1 MLFCYSSVT
10 MLLEKTHFHFVGIG
24 GIGMSALAKF
34 LVSKEKH
41 VTGSDVHDSETIQD
55 LNKKGIH
62 VSIGHDRSHILDGVE
77 VVIYSS
83 AVPSTNPER
92 AAARER
98 EIPEVSYA
106 QFLGEVSKT
115 FSTIVITGTHGKST
129 TTALVGLMLE
139 AAGYD
144 PTVLVGSFVPTFED
158 KNLRLGKG
166 RFFVVEGCE
175 YQANML
181 NLHPEMIVLTNIE
194 EDHLDYYR
202 DINHIRDTFQIFA
215 DKLIGKGM
223 VVMNADDAESMKLK
237 VERPITYGLRVPPP
251 SQGGGKGVV
260 ANVADSNYTALDRIT
275 NAGEQSFAVSRF
287 EDSGTILGRLKL
299 IIPGSHNVL
308 NALSATAAAMELG
321 VPFETCARVLETF
334 PGIWR
339 RFERVGTWREA
350 DVISDYGHHPTAVE
364 KTISA
369 AREFF
374 PGRRI
379 VLCFQPHQ
387 HSRTRALFDGFV
399 HALQL
404 ADETIVAE
412 IYDVAGRNEEHE
424 MSSRLI
430 VEKIKKE
437 NPNAHVMFSANFDAV
452 KSALEQVVRSNDVLI
467 VMGAGDID
475 CIAREIC

>member
-1 MLFCYSSVT
+1 
-10 MLLEKTHFHFVGIG
+10 MLLEKNHFHFVGIG

-34 LVSKEKH
+34 LISKEKH
-41 VTGSDVHDSETIQD
+41 VTGSDVYDSETIQD

-62 VSIGHDRSHILDGVE
+62 VSIGHDSNHVLDSAE

-92 AAARER
+92 IAARER
-98 EIPEVSYA
+98 NIPEVSYA
-106 QFLGEVSKT
+106 QFLGEVSKG
-115 FSTIVITGTHGKST
+115 FSTIVVTGTHGKST
-129 TTALVGLMLE
+129 TTALLGLMLE

-144 PTVLVGSFVPTFED
+144 PTVLVGSFVPTFPD

-223 VVMNADDAESMKLK
+223 MILNADDAESMKLK
-237 VERPITYGLRVPPP
+237 VERPITYSLAPFETP
-251 SQGGGKGVV
+251 SSFEEGAGGGRCGYV
-260 ANVADSNYTALDRIT
+260 ALDRKT
-275 NAGEQSFAVSRF
+275 FAGEQSFAVSRF
-287 EDSGTILGRLKL
+287 EDGSTIIGRLKL
-299 IIPGSHNVL
+299 IIPGAHNVM
-308 NALSATAAAMELG
+308 NAIAATAAAMELG

-339 RFERVGTWREA
+339 RFERVGTWRNA
-350 DVISDYGHHPTAVE
+350 DVISDYGHHPTAVA
-364 KTISA
+364 KTIAA

-374 PGRRI
+374 PDRRI

-387 HSRTRALFDGFV
+387 HSRTKALFEGFV
-399 HALQL
+399 DALQL

-437 NPNAHVMFSANFDAV
+437 NLNAHVMFSANFDAV
-452 KSALEQVVRSNDVLI
+452 KSALEQIVRSNDVLI

-475 CIAREIC
+475 CIAREICQK

>member
-1 MLFCYSSVT
+1 
-10 MLLEKTHFHFVGIG
+10 
-24 GIGMSALAKF
+24 MSALAKF
-34 LVSKEKH
+34 LLSKEKR
-41 VTGSDVHDSETIQD
+41 VTGSDVHDSEMVQD
-55 LNKKGIH
+55 LNKKGIQ
-62 VSIGHDRSHILDGVE
+62 VNIGHDTSHILDGVE

-83 AVPSTNPER
+83 AIPSTNPER
-92 AAARER
+92 ITARER
-98 EIPEVSYA
+98 GIPEVSYA

-115 FSTIVITGTHGKST
+115 FSTIVVTGTHGKST
-129 TTALVGLMLE
+129 TTALLGLMLK

-144 PTVLVGSFVPTFED
+144 PTVLVGSFVPTFPD

-223 VVMNADDAESMKLK
+223 MILNADDAESMKLK
-237 VERPITYGLRVPPP
+237 VERPITYGMEATEATKVTKATEVKRETN
-251 SQGGGKGVV
+251 SYV
-260 ANVADSNYTALDRIT
+260 ALNRETSRGA
-275 NAGEQSFAVSRF
+275 QSFDVCR
-287 EDSGTILGRLKL
+287 EEIIGRLKL
-299 IIPGSHNVL
+299 IIPGTHNVL
-308 NALSATAAAMELG
+308 NALAATTAAMELG

-364 KTISA
+364 KTVSA

-387 HSRTRALFDGFV
+387 HSRTKSLFDGFV

-404 ADETIVAE
+404 ADETVVAE

-437 NPNAHVMFSANFDAV
+437 NPSAHVMFSHNFDAV
-452 KSALEQVVRSNDVLI
+452 KSALEQVVRSGDVLI

-475 CIAREIC
+475 CVAREIC

>member
-1 MLFCYSSVT
+1 
-10 MLLEKTHFHFVGIG
+10 MLLEKNHFHFVGIG

-34 LVSKEKH
+34 LLSKEKR
-41 VTGSDVHDSETIQD
+41 VTGSDVHDSEMVQD
-55 LNKKGIH
+55 LNKKGIQ
-62 VSIGHDRSHILDGVE
+62 VNIGHDIAHVLDGVD
-77 VVIYSS
+77 VLIYSS

-92 AAARER
+92 ITARER
-98 EIPEVSYA
+98 GIPEVSYA

-144 PTVLVGSFVPTFED
+144 PTVLVGSFVPTFPD

-223 VVMNADDAESMKLK
+223 MVMNADDAESMKLK
-237 VERPITYGLRVPPP
+237 VERPITYGYQSRADYAATDRVTE
-251 SQGGGKGVV
+251 K
-260 ANVADSNYTALDRIT
+260 
-275 NAGEQSFAVSRF
+275 GEQSFAVHR
-287 EDSGTILGRLKL
+287 EEIIGRLKL
-299 IIPGSHNVL
+299 IIPGTHNVL
-308 NALSATAAAMELG
+308 NALAATTAAMELG

-364 KTISA
+364 KTVSA

-387 HSRTRALFDGFV
+387 HSRTKALFDGFV

-404 ADETIVAE
+404 ADETVVAE

-437 NPNAHVMFSANFDAV
+437 NPGAHVMFSQNFDAV
-452 KSALEQVVRSNDVLI
+452 KSALEQVVRSGDVI
-467 VMGAGDID
+467 IIMGAGDID
-475 CIAREIC
+475 CVAREIC

>member
-1 MLFCYSSVT
+1 
-10 MLLEKTHFHFVGIG
+10 
-24 GIGMSALAKF
+24 
-34 LVSKEKH
+34 
-41 VTGSDVHDSETIQD
+41 
-55 LNKKGIH
+55 
-62 VSIGHDRSHILDGVE
+62 
-77 VVIYSS
+77 
-83 AVPSTNPER
+83 
-92 AAARER
+92 
-98 EIPEVSYA
+98 
-106 QFLGEVSKT
+106 
-115 FSTIVITGTHGKST
+115 
-129 TTALVGLMLE
+129 MLE
-139 AAGYD
+139 SAGYD
-144 PTVLVGSFVPTFED
+144 PTVLVGSFVPTFPD
-158 KNLRLGKG
+158 KNLRIGKG

-223 VVMNADDAESMKLK
+223 MVMNADDAESMKLK
-237 VERPITYGLRVPPP
+237 VERPITYGYE
-251 SQGGGKGVV
+251 
-260 ANVADSNYTALDRIT
+260 NNADYNALDRLT
-275 NAGEQSFAVSRF
+275 EKGEQTFSVRR
-287 EDSGTILGRLKL
+287 EEVIGRLKL
-299 IIPGSHNVL
+299 IIPGTHNVM
-308 NALSATAAAMELG
+308 NAIAATAAAMELG

-364 KTISA
+364 KTVSA

-387 HSRTRALFDGFV
+387 HSRTKSLFDGFV

-404 ADETIVAE
+404 ADETVVAE

-437 NPNAHVMFSANFDAV
+437 NPGAHVMFSANFDTV
-452 KSALEQVVRSNDVLI
+452 RSALEQVVRSNDVLI

>member
-1 MLFCYSSVT
+1 
-10 MLLEKTHFHFVGIG
+10 MLLEKTHFHFIGIG

-41 VTGSDVHDSETIQD
+41 VTGSDVHDSEMVQD
-55 LNKKGIH
+55 LNKKG
-62 VSIGHDRSHILDGVE
+62 VQVMIGHDSSHVLDGVE

-92 AAARER
+92 EAARAR
-98 EIPEVSYA
+98 GIPEVSYA
-106 QFLGEVSKT
+106 QFLGEVSKN
-115 FSTIVITGTHGKST
+115 FSTIVVTGTHGKST

-144 PTVLVGSFVPTFED
+144 PTVLVGSFVPTFPD

-223 VVMNADDAESMKLK
+223 MILNADDAESMKLK
-237 VERPITYGLRVPPP
+237 VERPITYGYE
-251 SQGGGKGVV
+251 
-260 ANVADSNYTALDRIT
+260 NNADYGATDRLT
-275 NAGEQSFAVSRF
+275 EKGEQSFAVRR
-287 EDSGTILGRLKL
+287 EEIIGRLKL
-299 IIPGSHNVL
+299 IIPGIHNVM
-308 NALSATAAAMELG
+308 NAIAATAAAMELG

-350 DVISDYGHHPTAVE
+350 DVISDYGHHPTAVKKSIE
-364 KTISA
+364 A

-387 HSRTRALFDGFV
+387 HSRTKALFDGFV
-399 HALQL
+399 EVLQL
-404 ADETIVAE
+404 ADETVVAE

-430 VEKIKKE
+430 VEKIKTE
-437 NPNAHVMFSANFDAV
+437 NPSAQVMFSSNFDAV
-452 KSALEQVVRSNDVLI
+452 RSALEQVVRSNDVLI

>member
-1 MLFCYSSVT
+1 
-10 MLLEKTHFHFVGIG
+10 MLLEKNHFHFVGIG

-34 LVSKEKH
+34 LIAQGKH
-41 VTGSDVHDSETIQD
+41 VSGSDAFASDTVLE
-55 LNKKGIH
+55 LKNKGVKI
-62 VSIGHDRSHILDGVE
+62 SIGHESVNVSMETE
-77 VVIYSS
+77 VLIFSS
-83 AVPSTNPER
+83 AVPSENIER
-92 AAARER
+92 VTARDR
-98 EIPEVSYA
+98 NISEVSYA
-106 QFLGEVSKT
+106 QFLGEVSKG
-115 FSTIVITGTHGKST
+115 FSTIVVTGTHGKST
-129 TTALVGLMLE
+129 TTALLGLMLE

-144 PTVLVGSFVPTFED
+144 PTVLVGSFVPTFPE
-158 KNLRLGKG
+158 KNLRIGKG

-202 DINHIRDTFQIFA
+202 DINHIRETFQVFA

-223 VVMNADDAESMKLK
+223 IVLNAMDEQSMKLK
-237 VERPITYGLRVPPP
+237 VERPITYAIDAAADY
-251 SQGGGKGVV
+251 KG
-260 ANVADSNYTALDRIT
+260 TDRLTESGQQTI
-275 NAGEQSFAVSRF
+275 SVSRK
-287 EDSGTILGRLKL
+287 EDVNHLLGCMKL
-299 IIPGSHNVL
+299 IIPGAHNVM
-308 NALSATAAAMELG
+308 NALAATAAAMELG
-321 VPFETCARVLETF
+321 VPFETCVRVMETF

-339 RFERVGTWREA
+339 RFERVGSWHEA

-364 KTISA
+364 KTIAA

-379 VLCFQPHQ
+379 ILCFQPHQ
-387 HSRTRALFDGFV
+387 HSRTKSLFNGFV
-399 HALQL
+399 DVLQL

-437 NPNAHVMFSANFDAV
+437 HPDAHVIFSQNFDDV
-452 KSALEQVVRSNDVLI
+452 KSALELIVRSNDVLI

-475 CIAREIC
+475 SVARDLC

>member
-1 MLFCYSSVT
+1 MRDPSATLRSAQDDT
-10 MLLEKTHFHFVGIG
+10 KNMLLQRTHFHFIGIG

-34 LVSKEKH
+34 LISKEKQI
-41 VTGSDVHDSETIQD
+41 TGSDMHDSETVQD
-55 LNKKGIH
+55 LNNKG
-62 VSIGHDRSHILDGVE
+62 VQVFIGHDITHVFDDVE

-83 AVPSTNPER
+83 AIPSTNPER
-92 AAARER
+92 IAARER
-98 EIPEVSYA
+98 GIPEVSYA

-144 PTVLVGSFVPTFED
+144 PTVLVGSFVPTFPD

-223 VVMNADDAESMKLK
+223 MILNADDAESMKLK
-237 VERPITYGLRVPPP
+237 VERPVTYGYE
-251 SQGGGKGVV
+251 
-260 ANVADSNYTALDRIT
+260 NNADYNATDRMT
-275 NAGEQSFAVSRF
+275 EKGEQSFAVHR
-287 EDSGTILGRLKL
+287 EEIIGRIKL
-299 IIPGSHNVL
+299 IIPGSHNVM
-308 NALSATAAAMELG
+308 NAISATAAAMELG

-350 DVISDYGHHPTAVE
+350 TVISDYGHHPTAVE
-364 KTISA
+364 KTIGA

-404 ADETIVAE
+404 ADETVVAE

-437 NPNAHVMFSANFDAV
+437 NPGAHVMFSHNFDAV
-452 KSALEQVVRSNDVLI
+452 KSALEQVVRSGDVLI

>member
-1 MLFCYSSVT
+1 
-10 MLLEKTHFHFVGIG
+10 MLLEKNHFHFVGIG

-34 LVSKEKH
+34 LLSKGKR
-41 VTGSDVHDSETIQD
+41 VTGCDVHTSETIDD
-55 LNKKGIH
+55 LNKKGIQ
-62 VSIGHDRSHILDGVE
+62 VVIGHKPENISETVDVL
-77 VVIYSS
+77 IYSS
-83 AVPSTNPER
+83 AIPSTNPER
-92 AAARER
+92 VVARER
-98 EIPEVSYA
+98 GIQEVSYA
-106 QFLGEVSKT
+106 QFLGEVSKS
-115 FSTIVITGTHGKST
+115 FSTIVVTGTHGKST

-223 VVMNADDAESMKLK
+223 MILNADDAESMKLK
-237 VERPITYGLRVPPP
+237 VERPITYGYE
-251 SQGGGKGVV
+251 
-260 ANVADSNYTALDRIT
+260 NNADY
-275 NAGEQSFAVSRF
+275 NAAERLTEKGEQSFVVRR
-287 EDSGTILGRLKL
+287 EEIIGRLKL

-308 NALSATAAAMELG
+308 NALAATSAAMELG

-364 KTISA
+364 KTVSA

-387 HSRTRALFDGFV
+387 HSRTKALFDGFV
-399 HALQL
+399 HVLQL

-437 NPNAHVMFSANFDAV
+437 NPEVHVMFSQNFDAV
-452 KSALEQVVRSNDVLI
+452 KSALEQVVRSGDVLI

-475 CIAREIC
+475 SIARQLTK

>member
-1 MLFCYSSVT
+1 
-10 MLLEKTHFHFVGIG
+10 MLLQKTHFHFIGIG

-34 LVSKEKH
+34 LLSKEKQ
-41 VTGSDVHDSETIQD
+41 VTGSDMHDSETVQD
-55 LNKKGIH
+55 LNNKG
-62 VSIGHDRSHILDGVE
+62 VQVFIGHDITHVFDDVE

-83 AVPSTNPER
+83 AIPSTNPER
-92 AAARER
+92 IAARER
-98 EIPEVSYA
+98 GIPEVSYA

-144 PTVLVGSFVPTFED
+144 PTVLVGSFVPSFPE

-223 VVMNADDAESMKLK
+223 MIMNADDAESMKLK
-237 VERPITYGLRVPPP
+237 VERPITYGYE
-251 SQGGGKGVV
+251 QQ
-260 ANVADSNYTALDRIT
+260 ADYAAIDRLT
-275 NAGEQSFAVSRF
+275 EKGEQSFAVHR
-287 EDSGTILGRLKL
+287 EEIIGRLKL
-299 IIPGSHNVL
+299 IIPGAHNVL
-308 NALSATAAAMELG
+308 NALAATSAAMELG

-350 DVISDYGHHPTAVE
+350 TVISDYGHHPTAVE

-399 HALQL
+399 EVLQI

-437 NPNAHVMFSANFDAV
+437 NPGAHVMFSHNFDAV

>member
-1 MLFCYSSVT
+1 
-10 MLLEKTHFHFVGIG
+10 MLLEKNHFHFVGIG

-34 LVSKEKH
+34 LLSKEKR
-41 VTGSDVHDSETIQD
+41 VTGSDVHDSEMVQD
-55 LNKKGIH
+55 LNKKGIQ
-62 VSIGHDRSHILDGVE
+62 VNIGHDTSHILDGVE

-83 AVPSTNPER
+83 AIPSTNPER
-92 AAARER
+92 ITARER
-98 EIPEVSYA
+98 GIPEVSYA

-115 FSTIVITGTHGKST
+115 FSTIVVTGTHGKST
-129 TTALVGLMLE
+129 TTALLGLMLE

-144 PTVLVGSFVPTFED
+144 PTVLVGSFVPAFPD

-223 VVMNADDAESMKLK
+223 MVMNADDAESMKLK
-237 VERPITYGLRVPPP
+237 VERPITYGMQTPLLNKGGA
-251 SQGGGKGVV
+251 GGGRTE
-260 ANVADSNYTALDRIT
+260 ADYAALDRIT
-275 NAGEQSFAVSRF
+275 SKGEQTFNVHRD
-287 EDSGTILGRLKL
+287 ELLGRLKL
-299 IIPGSHNVL
+299 IIPGTHNVL
-308 NALSATAAAMELG
+308 NALAATSAAMELG

-364 KTISA
+364 KTVSA

-387 HSRTRALFDGFV
+387 HSRTKALFSGFV
-399 HALQL
+399 DVLQL

-437 NPNAHVMFSANFDAV
+437 NPSAHVMFSQNFDAV
-452 KSALEQVVRSNDVLI
+452 KSALEQVVRSGDVLI

-475 CIAREIC
+475 CVAREIC

>member
-1 MLFCYSSVT
+1 
-10 MLLEKTHFHFVGIG
+10 
-24 GIGMSALAKF
+24 MSALAKF
-34 LVSKEKH
+34 LIAKEKQ
-41 VTGSDVHDSETIQD
+41 VSGSDVCDSEIVQD
-55 LNKKGIH
+55 VILKGVKVSLGH
-62 VSIGHDRSHILDGVE
+62 SIGNLPETTDVL
-77 VVIYSS
+77 IYSS
-83 AVPSTNPER
+83 AVPPGNPER
-92 AAARER
+92 ELAREKG
-98 EIPEVSYA
+98 IPEVSYS

-115 FSTIVITGTHGKST
+115 FSTIVVTGTHGKST
-129 TTALVGLMLE
+129 TTAMIGLILE

-144 PTVLVGSFVPTFED
+144 PTVLVGSFVPMFPE
-158 KNLRLGKG
+158 KNLRIGKG

-202 DINHIRDTFQIFA
+202 DLNHIRDTFQIFA

-223 VVMNADDAESMKLK
+223 MILNANDAESMKLQ
-237 VERPITYGLRVPPP
+237 VERPVTYRFTPPAKEGPGEVCDSSAGYTVFDRVT
-251 SQGGGKGVV
+251 SK
-260 ANVADSNYTALDRIT
+260 
-275 NAGEQSFAVSRF
+275 GEQSFSVCRGD
-287 EDSGTILGRLKL
+287 EILGRLKL
-299 IIPGSHNVL
+299 IIPGVHNVM
-308 NALSATAAAMELG
+308 NAIAATSAAMELG
-321 VPFETCARVLETF
+321 VPFETCTRVLETF

-339 RFERVGTWREA
+339 RFERVGTWHEA

-364 KTISA
+364 TTINA

-387 HSRTRALFDGFV
+387 HSRTKALFDGFV

-404 ADETIVAE
+404 ADETVVAE

-430 VEKIKKE
+430 VEKIKQDH
-437 NPNAHVMFSANFDAV
+437 PDAHVMFSHNFDAI
-452 KSALEQVVRSNDVLI
+452 KSALEQVVRSGDVLI
-467 VMGAGDID
+467 IMGAGDID
-475 CIAREIC
+475 AVARDIVNNQ

>member
-1 MLFCYSSVT
+1 
-10 MLLEKTHFHFVGIG
+10 
-24 GIGMSALAKF
+24 MSALAKF
-34 LVSKEKH
+34 LLSKGKR
-41 VTGSDVHDSETIQD
+41 VTGSDVHDSEMVQD
-55 LNKKGIH
+55 LNKKGIQ
-62 VSIGHDRSHILDGVE
+62 VSIGHDTSHILDGVE

-92 AAARER
+92 TRARER
-98 EIPEVSYA
+98 GIPEVSYA
-106 QFLGEVSKT
+106 QFLGEVSKN

-223 VVMNADDAESMKLK
+223 MIMNADDAESMKLK
-237 VERPITYGLRVPPP
+237 VERPITYGLETH
-251 SQGGGKGVV
+251 
-260 ANVADSNYTALDRIT
+260 ADYTAVERLT
-275 NAGEQSFAVSRF
+275 EKGEQSFDVDR
-287 EDSGTILGRLKL
+287 EGLIGRIKL
-299 IIPGSHNVL
+299 IVPGEHNVL
-308 NALSATAAAMELG
+308 NALAATSAAMELG

-364 KTISA
+364 KTVSA

-387 HSRTRALFDGFV
+387 HSRTKALFDGFV

-404 ADETIVAE
+404 ADETVVAE

-430 VEKIKKE
+430 VEKIKKQ
-437 NPNAHVMFSANFDAV
+437 NPDAHVMFSANFDAV

>member
-1 MLFCYSSVT
+1 
-10 MLLEKTHFHFVGIG
+10 MLLEKTHFHFIGIG

-41 VTGSDVHDSETIQD
+41 VTGSDVHDSEMVQD
-55 LNKKGIH
+55 LNKKGIQ
-62 VSIGHDRSHILDGVE
+62 VNIGHDSSNVLDGVE

-92 AAARER
+92 EAARAR
-98 EIPEVSYA
+98 GIPEVSYA
-106 QFLGEVSKT
+106 QFLGEVSKN

-144 PTVLVGSFVPTFED
+144 PTVLVGSFVPTFPD
-158 KNLRLGKG
+158 KNLRIGKG

-202 DINHIRDTFQIFA
+202 DINHIRETFQIFA

-223 VVMNADDAESMKLK
+223 MILNADDAESMKLK
-237 VERPITYGLRVPPP
+237 VERPITYGYENNADYNATDRLTE
-251 SQGGGKGVV
+251 KG
-260 ANVADSNYTALDRIT
+260 S
-275 NAGEQSFAVSRF
+275 QSFAVRR
-287 EDSGTILGRLKL
+287 EEIIGRLKL
-299 IIPGSHNVL
+299 IIPGTHNVM
-308 NALSATAAAMELG
+308 NAIAATAAAMELG
-321 VPFETCARVLETF
+321 IPFETCARVLETF

-350 DVISDYGHHPTAVE
+350 DVISDYGHHPTAVKKSIE
-364 KTISA
+364 A

-387 HSRTRALFDGFV
+387 HSRTKALFDGFV
-399 HALQL
+399 EVLQL
-404 ADETIVAE
+404 ADETVVAE

-430 VEKIKKE
+430 VEKIKTE
-437 NPNAHVMFSANFDAV
+437 NPGAHVMFSSNFDAV
-452 KSALEQVVRSNDVLI
+452 RSALEQVVRSNDVLI

>member
-1 MLFCYSSVT
+1 
-10 MLLEKTHFHFVGIG
+10 
-24 GIGMSALAKF
+24 MSALAKF
-34 LVSKEKH
+34 LISKEKH
-41 VTGSDVHDSETIQD
+41 VTGSDVYDSETIQD

-62 VSIGHDRSHILDGVE
+62 VSIGHDSNHVLDSAE

-92 AAARER
+92 IAARER
-98 EIPEVSYA
+98 NIPEVSYA
-106 QFLGEVSKT
+106 QFLGEVSKG
-115 FSTIVITGTHGKST
+115 FSTIVVTGTHGKST
-129 TTALVGLMLE
+129 TTALLGLMLE

-144 PTVLVGSFVPTFED
+144 PTVLVGSFVPTFPD

-223 VVMNADDAESMKLK
+223 MILNADDAESMKLK
-237 VERPITYGLRVPPP
+237 VERPITYGMQIPPP
-251 SQGGGKGVV
+251 LQGGGEGVV
-260 ANVADSNYTALDRIT
+260 VQANYTAVDRVT
-275 NAGEQSFAVSRF
+275 SKGEQTFAVRR
-287 EDSGTILGRLKL
+287 EEMIGRLKL
-299 IIPGSHNVL
+299 IIPGAHNVM
-308 NALSATAAAMELG
+308 NAIAATAAAMELG

-339 RFERVGTWREA
+339 RFERVGTWRNA
-350 DVISDYGHHPTAVE
+350 DVISDYGHHPTAVA
-364 KTISA
+364 KTIAA

-374 PGRRI
+374 PDRRI

-387 HSRTRALFDGFV
+387 HSRTKALFEGFV
-399 HALQL
+399 DALQL

-437 NPNAHVMFSANFDAV
+437 NPNAHVMFSENFDAV

-467 VMGAGDID
+467 IMGAGDID

>member
-1 MLFCYSSVT
+1 

-34 LVSKEKH
+34 LLAKGKK
-41 VTGSDVHDSETIQD
+41 VTGSDVFDSEMVRD
-55 LNKKGIH
+55 LKLKGIH
-62 VSIGHDRSHILDGVE
+62 IDIGHDEKNVPKDVE
-77 VVIYSS
+77 VLIFSS
-83 AVPSTNPER
+83 AVPSGNVER
-92 AAARER
+92 MVAKDHG
-98 EIPEVSYA
+98 IIQVSYA
-106 QFLGEVSKT
+106 QFLGEVT
-115 FSTIVITGTHGKST
+115 RGFSSIVVTGTHGKST
-129 TTALVGLMLE
+129 TTALLGLMLE

-144 PTVLVGSFVPTFED
+144 PTVLVGSFVPNFPE
-158 KNLRLGKG
+158 KNLRIGKG

-223 VVMNADDAESMKLK
+223 MILNADDAESMKLK
-237 VERPITYGLRVPPP
+237 VERPVTYGYE
-251 SQGGGKGVV
+251 
-260 ANVADSNYTALDRIT
+260 NNADYTAVDRT
-275 NAGEQSFAVSRF
+275 TEKGEQSFAVFR
-287 EDSGTILGRLKL
+287 EELIGRLKL
-299 IIPGSHNVL
+299 IVPGKHNVM
-308 NALSATAAAMELG
+308 NAISATAAAMELG

-339 RFERVGTWREA
+339 RFERVGTWHDA

-387 HSRTRALFDGFV
+387 HSRTRALLDGFV
-399 HALQL
+399 ETLQL
-404 ADETIVAE
+404 ADETIIAE
-412 IYDVAGRNEEHE
+412 IYDVSGRNEEHE
-424 MSSRLI
+424 MSSRII
-430 VEKIKKE
+430 VEKIKKQ
-437 NPNAHVMFSANFDAV
+437 NPDACVMFSENFDAV
-452 KSALEQVVRSNDVLI
+452 KSALENIVRSNDVLI
-467 VMGAGDID
+467 IMGAGDID
-475 CIAREIC
+475 CIARDLTKK

>member
-1 MLFCYSSVT
+1 

-34 LVSKEKH
+34 LLSKEKR
-41 VTGSDVHDSETIQD
+41 VTGSDVHDSETVQD
-55 LNKKGIH
+55 LNKKGIQ
-62 VSIGHDRSHILDGVE
+62 VNIGHDTSHVLDGVE

-83 AVPSTNPER
+83 AIPSTNPER
-92 AAARER
+92 TIARER
-98 EIPEVSYA
+98 GIPEVSYA

-115 FSTIVITGTHGKST
+115 FSTIVVTGTHGKST

-144 PTVLVGSFVPTFED
+144 PTVLVGSFVPTFPD

-223 VVMNADDAESMKLK
+223 MVMNADDAESMKLK
-237 VERPITYGLRVPPP
+237 VERPITYGMQATEVSEVTKATEVKRETNSYVALNRET
-251 SQGGGKGVV
+251 SKGV
-260 ANVADSNYTALDRIT
+260 
-275 NAGEQSFAVSRF
+275 QSFDVCR
-287 EDSGTILGRLKL
+287 EEIIGRLKL
-299 IIPGSHNVL
+299 IIPGTHNVL
-308 NALSATAAAMELG
+308 NALAATAAAMELG

-364 KTISA
+364 KTVSA

-387 HSRTRALFDGFV
+387 HSRTKALFDGFV

-404 ADETIVAE
+404 ADETVVAE

-437 NPNAHVMFSANFDAV
+437 NPSAHVMFSQNFDAV

-475 CIAREIC
+475 CVAREIC

>member
-1 MLFCYSSVT
+1 
-10 MLLEKTHFHFVGIG
+10 MLLEKNQFHFVGIG

-34 LVSKEKH
+34 LVSKQKH
-41 VTGSDVHDSETIQD
+41 VTGSDVHGSETIQD
-55 LNKKGIH
+55 LNKKGIR
-62 VSIGHDRSHILDGVE
+62 VGIGHDSAHVLDGVE
-77 VVIYSS
+77 VLVYSS
-83 AVPSTNPER
+83 AIPATNPER
-92 AAARER
+92 MAAREKG
-98 EIPEVSYA
+98 IPEVSYA
-106 QFLGEVSKT
+106 QFLGEVSKN

-144 PTVLVGSFVPTFED
+144 PTVLVGSFVPTFPD

-181 NLHPEMIVLTNIE
+181 NLHPEMIVLTSIE

-202 DINHIRDTFQIFA
+202 DMNHIRDTFQIFA

-223 VVMNADDAESMKLK
+223 MIMNADDAESMKLR
-237 VERPITYGLRVPPP
+237 VERPITYGFEQKADYAAVDRVTEK
-251 SQGGGKGVV
+251 GK
-260 ANVADSNYTALDRIT
+260 
-275 NAGEQSFAVSRF
+275 QSFAVRR
-287 EDSGTILGRLKL
+287 EEILGKVSMMV
-299 IIPGSHNVL
+299 PGTYNVL
-308 NALSATAAAMELG
+308 NALAATAAAMELG
-321 VPFETCARVLETF
+321 VPFETCARVLQTF

-364 KTISA
+364 KTLNA

-387 HSRTRALFDGFV
+387 HSRTKALFDGFV

-424 MSSRLI
+424 ISSRQI

-437 NPNAHVMFSANFDAV
+437 NPSAHVMFSQNLDAV
-452 KSALEQVVRSNDVLI
+452 KSALEQLVRSGDVLI

-475 CIAREIC
+475 CVARDVC

>member
-1 MLFCYSSVT
+1 
-10 MLLEKTHFHFVGIG
+10 MLLEKNHFHFVGIV

-34 LVSKEKH
+34 LIVQGKH
-41 VTGSDVHDSETIQD
+41 VSGSDAFASEIVLELKQ
-55 LNKKGIH
+55 KGVKI
-62 VSIGHDRSHILDGVE
+62 SIGHEAANVPSETE
-77 VVIYSS
+77 VLIFSS
-83 AVPSTNPER
+83 AVPSENIER
-92 AAARER
+92 VTARDR
-98 EIPEVSYA
+98 HVTEVSYA
-106 QFLGEVSKT
+106 QFLGEVSKG
-115 FSTIVITGTHGKST
+115 FSTIVVTGTHGKST
-129 TTALVGLMLE
+129 TTALLGLMLE

-144 PTVLVGSFVPTFED
+144 PTVLVGSFVPTFPE

-181 NLHPEMIVLTNIE
+181 NFHPEMIVLTNIE

-202 DINHIRDTFQIFA
+202 DINHIRETFQMFA

-223 VVMNADDAESMKLK
+223 IVLNAMDEESMKLK
-237 VERPITYGLRVPPP
+237 VERPITYAINADADY
-251 SQGGGKGVV
+251 KG
-260 ANVADSNYTALDRIT
+260 TDRLTESGQQTI
-275 NAGEQSFAVSRF
+275 SVSRK
-287 EDSGTILGRLKL
+287 EDVDHLLGKMKL
-299 IIPGSHNVL
+299 IIPGAHNVM
-308 NALSATAAAMELG
+308 NALAATAAAMELG
-321 VPFETCARVLETF
+321 VPFVTCVRVMETF

-339 RFERVGTWREA
+339 RFERVGSWHEA

-364 KTISA
+364 KTVAA

-387 HSRTRALFDGFV
+387 HSRTKSLFDGFV
-399 HALQL
+399 DVLQL

-437 NPNAHVMFSANFDAV
+437 HPDVHIQYSQNFDDV
-452 KSALEQVVRSNDVLI
+452 RSALEQLVKSNDVLI

-475 CIAREIC
+475 SVARKLC

>member
-1 MLFCYSSVT
+1 
-10 MLLEKTHFHFVGIG
+10 MLLEKNHFHFVGIG

-34 LVSKEKH
+34 LLSKEKH
-41 VTGSDVHDSETIQD
+41 VTGSDVHDSEMVQD
-55 LNKKGIH
+55 LNKKGIQ
-62 VSIGHDRSHILDGVE
+62 VNIGHDKSHVLDGVE

-92 AAARER
+92 TTARER
-98 EIPEVSYA
+98 GIPEVSYA

-115 FSTIVITGTHGKST
+115 FSTIVVTGTHGKST
-129 TTALVGLMLE
+129 TTALIGLMLE

-144 PTVLVGSFVPTFED
+144 PTVLVGSFVPTFPD

-223 VVMNADDAESMKLK
+223 MILNADDAESMKLK
-237 VERPITYGLRVPPP
+237 VERPITYWMQRTEKAERAERNSYVALNRATT
-251 SQGGGKGVV
+251 KGVQTFGV
-260 ANVADSNYTALDRIT
+260 NRDEL
-275 NAGEQSFAVSRF
+275 
-287 EDSGTILGRLKL
+287 LGRLKL
-299 IIPGSHNVL
+299 IIPGEHNVM
-308 NALSATAAAMELG
+308 NALAATAAAMELG

-364 KTISA
+364 KTVSA

-387 HSRTRALFDGFV
+387 HSRTKSLFDGFV

-404 ADETIVAE
+404 ADETVVAE
-412 IYDVAGRNEEHE
+412 IYDVAGRNEEHN

-437 NPNAHVMFSANFDAV
+437 TPNAHVMYSENFDAV
-452 KSALEQVVRSNDVLI
+452 KSALEQIVRSNDVLI
-467 VMGAGDID
+467 IMGAGDID
-475 CIAREIC
+475 SIARDLTC

>member
-1 MLFCYSSVT
+1 
-10 MLLEKTHFHFVGIG
+10 MLLEKTHFHFIGIG

-41 VTGSDVHDSETIQD
+41 VTGSDVHDSEMVQD
-55 LNKKGIH
+55 LNKKG
-62 VSIGHDRSHILDGVE
+62 VQVNIGHDSSNVLDGVE

-92 AAARER
+92 ETARTR
-98 EIPEVSYA
+98 GIPEVSYA
-106 QFLGEVSKT
+106 QFLGEVSKN

-144 PTVLVGSFVPTFED
+144 PTVLVGSFVPTFPD

-223 VVMNADDAESMKLK
+223 MILNADDAESMKLK
-237 VERPITYGLRVPPP
+237 VERPITYGYENNADYNATDRLTE
-251 SQGGGKGVV
+251 KG
-260 ANVADSNYTALDRIT
+260 S
-275 NAGEQSFAVSRF
+275 QSFAVRR
-287 EDSGTILGRLKL
+287 EEIIGRLKL
-299 IIPGSHNVL
+299 IIPGTHNVM
-308 NALSATAAAMELG
+308 NAIAATAAAMELG
-321 VPFETCARVLETF
+321 IPFETCARVLETF

-350 DVISDYGHHPTAVE
+350 DVISDYGHHPTAVKKSIE
-364 KTISA
+364 A

-387 HSRTRALFDGFV
+387 HSRTKALFDGFV
-399 HALQL
+399 EVLQL
-404 ADETIVAE
+404 ADETVVAE

-430 VEKIKKE
+430 VEKIKTE
-437 NPNAHVMFSANFDAV
+437 NPGAHVMFSSNFDAV
-452 KSALEQVVRSNDVLI
+452 RSALEQVVRSNDVLI

>member
-1 MLFCYSSVT
+1 MT
-10 MLLEKTHFHFVGIG
+10 TIMLLEKNHFHFIGIG

-41 VTGSDVHDSETIQD
+41 VTGSDVHDSEMVQD
-55 LNKKGIH
+55 LNKKGVQ
-62 VSIGHDRSHILDGVE
+62 VSIGHDSSHVLDGIE

-92 AAARER
+92 EAARAR
-98 EIPEVSYA
+98 GIPEVSYA
-106 QFLGEVSKT
+106 QFLGEVSKN
-115 FSTIVITGTHGKST
+115 FSTIVVTGTHGKST
-129 TTALVGLMLE
+129 TTALLGLMLE

-144 PTVLVGSFVPTFED
+144 PTVLVGSFVPNFPD

-223 VVMNADDAESMKLK
+223 MILNADDAESMKLK
-237 VERPITYGLRVPPP
+237 VERPVTYGYENSADYIATDRLTE
-251 SQGGGKGVV
+251 KG
-260 ANVADSNYTALDRIT
+260 S
-275 NAGEQSFAVSRF
+275 QSFAVRR
-287 EDSGTILGRLKL
+287 EEIIGRLKL
-299 IIPGSHNVL
+299 IIPGTHNVM
-308 NALSATAAAMELG
+308 NAIAATAAAMELG
-321 VPFETCARVLETF
+321 IPFETCARVLETF

-350 DVISDYGHHPTAVE
+350 DVISDYGHHPTAVKKSIE
-364 KTISA
+364 A

-387 HSRTRALFDGFV
+387 HSRTKALFDGFV
-399 HALQL
+399 EVLQL
-404 ADETIVAE
+404 ADETVVAE

-430 VEKIKKE
+430 VEKIKTE
-437 NPNAHVMFSANFDAV
+437 NPGAHVMFSSNFDAV
-452 KSALEQVVRSNDVLI
+452 RSALEQVVRSNDVLI

>member
-1 MLFCYSSVT
+1 
-10 MLLEKTHFHFVGIG
+10 MLLEKTHFHFIGIG

-41 VTGSDVHDSETIQD
+41 VTGSDVHDSEMVQD
-55 LNKKGIH
+55 LNKKG
-62 VSIGHDRSHILDGVE
+62 VQVNIGHDSSHVLDGVE

-92 AAARER
+92 EAARAR
-98 EIPEVSYA
+98 GIPEVSYA
-106 QFLGEVSKT
+106 QFLGEVSKN
-115 FSTIVITGTHGKST
+115 FSTIVVTGTHGKST

-144 PTVLVGSFVPTFED
+144 PTVLVGSFVPTFPD

-223 VVMNADDAESMKLK
+223 MILNADDAESMKLK
-237 VERPITYGLRVPPP
+237 VERPITYGYE
-251 SQGGGKGVV
+251 
-260 ANVADSNYTALDRIT
+260 NNADYNATDRLT
-275 NAGEQSFAVSRF
+275 EKGEQSFAVRR
-287 EDSGTILGRLKL
+287 EEIIGRLKL
-299 IIPGSHNVL
+299 IIPGTHNVM
-308 NALSATAAAMELG
+308 NAIAATAAAMELG

-350 DVISDYGHHPTAVE
+350 DVISDYGHHPTAVKKSIE
-364 KTISA
+364 A

-387 HSRTRALFDGFV
+387 HSRTKALFDGFV
-399 HALQL
+399 EVLQL
-404 ADETIVAE
+404 ADETVVAE

-424 MSSRLI
+424 MSSRMI
-430 VEKIKKE
+430 VEKIKIE
-437 NPNAHVMFSANFDAV
+437 NPSAHVMFSSNFDAV
-452 KSALEQVVRSNDVLI
+452 RSALEQVVRSNDVLI

-475 CIAREIC
+475 QVARDLIT